1 MYQWN
6 VSKYVLSSRCAT
18 VAGGR
23 LVPMI
28 AFTGKSCGRS
38 RWSLGE
44 PPGKASDL
52 PGLDDWSLKS

>member
-38 RWSLGE
+38 RGSLGE

-52 PGLDDWSLKS
+52 PALDD